1 VASFGTRLRLER
13 EQRGIT
19 LDQISRSTKIGTRF
33 LQALE
38 QDRFEQLPGG
48 IFNKGFIRAYARFLG
63 LNEEQT
69 LADYLAATSPG
80 EPAPAASET
89 AVPPASSPK
98 IVGAQAESERA
109 SSLPWGTFAMLLLVV
124 ALSFAIWGF
133 YTREREPSTPVKH
146 PVAPSTNST
155 GSPAPPAASPSSDS
169 QMPSAEGQAADSQ
182 KPPAEVETAPPEVPP
197 DSSPHPAPT
206 GSSSPADSLG
216 LTKAE
221 PESSSTKAPV
231 SAASLVTASFIVH
244 IKARKDAWLSITADG
259 RKLSDE
265 TLSGGAEKSI
275 RAANQI
281 IVKTGNAGALDLEFN
296 GQKLPTQGTYGEV
309 KTLEFG
315 PSGLEVTVSNSPR
328 TDTP

>member
-1 VASFGTRLRLER
+1 VASFGTRLRQER

-69 LADYLAATSPG
+69 LADYMAATSPG
-80 EPAPAASET
+80 EPTPAPSET
-89 AVPPASSPK
+89 AVPPAGSPK
-98 IVGAQAESERA
+98 IAAAQAESERA
-109 SSLPWGTFAMLLLVV
+109 TSLPWGTFAMLLLVV

-133 YTREREPSTPVKH
+133 YTREREPSNPVKH
-146 PVAPSTNST
+146 PVAPGTSST
-155 GSPAPPAASPSSDS
+155 GSAAPPAAGPSSDS
-169 QMPSAEGQAADSQ
+169 QTPAEGQAADSQ
-182 KPPAEVETAPPEVPP
+182 KPPAEGQTTPPEVPP
-197 DSSPHPAPT
+197 DSNPAAT
-206 GSSSPADSLG
+206 GSSTPLDSSG

-221 PESSSTKAPV
+221 PPESSSTKAPV
-231 SAASLVTASFIVH
+231 STASLVTASFIVH
-244 IKARKDAWLSITADG
+244 ITARKDAWVSITADG
-259 RKLSDE
+259 RKLSEE
-265 TLSGGAEKSI
+265 TLIGGAEKSI

-281 IVKTGNAGALDLEFN
+281 IVRTGNAGALDLEFN
-296 GQKLPTQGTYGEV
+296 GQKLPTQGAYGEV

-315 PSGLEVTVSNSPR
+315 PSGLEVTVSNSPKR
-328 TDTP
+328 ETP